1 MASLTRRT
9 CNSLPLV
16 NSDTLTLLVCYIN
29 ELCWHNSEIAQM
41 FCTTSRL
48 ACSFW
53 ILRLCS
59 MISRWRKFLDCTEH
73 NAYCSVS
80 ELQQSFPT
88 RVTGIAM
95 FQRSNLSHSIHMS
108 PMYLLNLAHQQLCA
122 MASLVSTRSRYL
134 RTCTS
139 LVYLPSN
146 TVLWSCITSPVQPHF
161 HYSLTHMHGEI
172 YICN

>member
-1 MASLTRRT
+1 
-9 CNSLPLV
+9 
-16 NSDTLTLLVCYIN
+16 
-29 ELCWHNSEIAQM
+29 M

-53 ILRLCS
+53 IFRLCS
-59 MISRWRKFLDCTEH
+59 MISRWCKFLDCTER
-73 NAYCSVS
+73 NAYCSSRSVS

-95 FQRSNLSHSIHMS
+95 FQRSNLSHSIHMI
-108 PMYLLNLAHQQLCA
+108 PMYLLNLALQQLCA

-161 HYSLTHMHGEI
+161 HYSHTHTHTHPHTDRYMEKSI
-172 YICN
+172 SETN